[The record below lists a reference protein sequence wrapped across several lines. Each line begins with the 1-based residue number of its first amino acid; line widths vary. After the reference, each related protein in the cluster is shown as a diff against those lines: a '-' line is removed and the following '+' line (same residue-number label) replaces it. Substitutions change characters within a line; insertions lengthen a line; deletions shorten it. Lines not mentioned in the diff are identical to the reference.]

1 MSPEVVHRSVRSR
14 LCDEPLAAENEVAGA
29 AGKNRV
35 PICHRARGHTAIH
48 FRKLGVCQAASIG
61 HAHAAAPLID
71 RAPLPVSMG
80 ASAPSQVGELHHP
93 GRPPLPAA
101 RRLFRQ
107 ETEKLCLRSQPHDHG
122 RPMVPGARRMIAC
135 GNRGM
140 SELFRR
146 EAISHATQRLAGAV
160 VLATPLS
167 VRLLGLFFG
176 SIVVAALIAVSTATY
191 ARKATVTG
199 WLIPDQ
205 GLIRATAASA
215 GFVQA
220 VFVKEGQQVERG
232 ATLAELRT
240 GADTVGGNVSEMYLG
255 QLRAEAEATRARAQT
270 QLERLSAESQQSS
283 VRLA

>member
-1 MSPEVVHRSVRSR
+1 
-14 LCDEPLAAENEVAGA
+14 
-29 AGKNRV
+29 
-35 PICHRARGHTAIH
+35 
-48 FRKLGVCQAASIG
+48 
-61 HAHAAAPLID
+61 
-71 RAPLPVSMG
+71 
-80 ASAPSQVGELHHP
+80 
-93 GRPPLPAA
+93 
-101 RRLFRQ
+101 
-107 ETEKLCLRSQPHDHG
+107 
-122 RPMVPGARRMIAC
+122 MIAC

-176 SIVVAALIAVSTATY
+176 SIVLAALIAVSTATY

-283 VRLA
+283 VRLAKSRLELEQLGRQAQLQTQRLQLARILGNGSASLPRPKWLCSLASLFPSSAPLTLSPQPRVSKPKGGISSSSLPEAARSKRKSKALRERRE